1 MSLYT
6 VPLVLLV
13 GYKLA
18 FMLINVTT
26 SASIQLNNERL
37 G

>member
-6 VPLVLLV
+6 IPLVLLV
-13 GYKLA
+13 RYKLA

-26 SASIQLNNERL
+26 SAFIQLNNERL
-37 G
+37 R